1 MSPMDPSI
9 IYLDYNA
16 TTPMDPQVVEEM
28 LPFLRE
34 TFANASSRQH
44 EPGRGAARAVDRA
57 AGRVAQAINAD
68 PREIVWTSGATESNN
83 LALKGVL
90 EAPAYRRKS
99 RRIVTPLSEH
109 RAVLDPCRRLE
120 EEEGVEVAY
129 LPVDRDGR
137 LDLNRLREALSV
149 PTLLVSI
156 MHANNETGV
165 LQDIR
170 EIGRLCR
177 ERGVLFHTDATQSF
191 GKEPIDVEDFSI
203 DLLSLSGHKIYAAKG
218 VGALYVRRK
227 RSRVRCSPLL
237 DGGGHQ
243 RGLRSGTLNVPG
255 IVSLGAAAK
264 SCLAETESSNRRI
277 ADLRDRLEKQLGF
290 RLKGVTINGATCSRL
305 AGTSNLRFAGIDAE
319 QLLERLPGI
328 ACSSSSAC
336 TSATFQPSHVL
347 AAMGL
352 DDDAVRASVRFSL
365 GRFTTGREIDLAIE
379 RIVQAVDET
388 RQVASPA
395 HQCSW

>member
-28 LPFLRE
+28 LPYLRD

-44 EPGRGAARAVDRA
+44 EPGREAARAVDRA
-57 AGRVAQAINAD
+57 ACRVAEAINAD

-90 EAPAYRRKS
+90 GAPVYRRKS
-99 RRIVTPLSEH
+99 RRIVTLLSEH
-109 RAVLDPCRRLE
+109 RAVLDPCRRL

-177 ERGVLFHTDATQSF
+177 EREVLFHTDATQSF
-191 GKEPIDVEDFSI
+191 GKEPIDVEDFGI

-227 RSRVRCSPLL
+227 RPRVRCSPLL

-255 IVSLGAAAK
+255 IVSLGAAAE

-277 ADLRDRLEKQLGF
+277 ADLRNRLEEQLGF
-290 RLKGVTINGATCSRL
+290 RLKGVTINGAPSSRL

-352 DDDAVRASVRFSL
+352 DDDDVRASVRFSL
-365 GRFTTGREIDLAIE
+365 GRFTTDREIDLAIE

-388 RQVASPA
+388 RQAASPT